1 MSSSLKRDIQFYK
14 DIKNCLYKKY
24 YFSPVMYNNSIIENI
39 LYNQKYHIVS
49 LFKEILIY
57 DDPGE
62 FFKRF
67 YYLNE
72 SIIKI
77 KTYCDFYEKNSKI
90 FPNYITLS
98 ESKIIFKNIKKK
110 QKMLDNLNDDNN
122 DLNIKNINKKN
133 NENKSKNND
142 EIFSKT
148 IINSILSDNSSQNS
162 SNDKS
167 IRKLIKKIC
176 DYENQ
181 YSYRENNENE
191 LSILE
196 NNSQYIYVNS
206 SKIDYNLNKNYL
218 YQSTNKHHCKKFI
231 KEFKFASK
239 LINSGIKKVNEKKIS
254 KQNLSGLNNVFPLKK
269 SKDKNNTN
277 INNIQ
282 SEKIEVS
289 KILKHSNNKIEDK
302 SKSKSKSRSKNKDF
316 LTERNNKSKSN
327 NTNNSIQ
334 KKNGIQKK
342 IKKPLIYINNINEN
356 ENKNNKEETKSMPK
370 LITSLN
376 KTTGINKIQ
385 TQHKTL
391 FSANNKKYNKHS
403 NNNYYNNHIKSSLRF
418 TNIKL
423 QKHSSNFEIKFHN
436 APLSNYITKHIPS
449 LHISLNNNFKN
460 TSTLSKSKSKSKS
473 NSKSK
478 SKSPNNTSNSLNRK
492 FRNHNTITSFNKS
505 FKHISNNIRTLI
517 HKDILFSSDEGL
529 QTERLKYKN
538 NTNPIKS
545 ISINKNTKKN
555 LNINNNINNNKNIVK
570 RNIHKK
576 IISGIPSIEYT
587 KIVPKTTRE
596 INSNYLTSISGSL
609 INKSKFS
616 KENLTSGNKIFNSS
630 ENQNKLL
637 NSPLNKRKNIND
649 KNNSNISK
657 KSNNQNII
665 GFINSRRSN
674 LNKTNNLLYSH
685 NYTHHPV
692 KRIRNFD
699 NINILTKIKSP
710 KKMCN
715 NNINNNNK

>member
-1 MSSSLKRDIQFYK
+1 MRSSLKREIQFYK
-14 DIKNCLYKKY
+14 DIKNSLYKKY
-24 YFSPVMYNNSIIENI
+24 YFSPDMYNKSIITNI

-72 SIIKI
+72 SILKI

-90 FPNYITLS
+90 FPNYIILS

-122 DLNIKNINKKN
+122 NLNINIMNNNN
-133 NENKSKNND
+133 NENNFQNNE

-148 IINSILSDNSSQNS
+148 IMNSILSDNSSQSS

-181 YSYRENNENE
+181 YLYNENNENE
-191 LSILE
+191 LSNLE
-196 NNSQYIYVNS
+196 NNNKYIYVNS
-206 SKIDYNLNKNYL
+206 SKIDYNLNKNHL
-218 YQSTNKHHCKKFI
+218 IKSTNKHHCKKFI

-239 LINSGIKKVNEKKIS
+239 LINCGIKKINEKKNS
-254 KQNLSGLNNVFPLKK
+254 KQNLSGLNNVYPLKK
-269 SKDKNNTN
+269 SNDKNNTN
-277 INNIQ
+277 NKYKQND
-282 SEKIEVS
+282 KIEVS
-289 KILKHSNNKIEDK
+289 KILKHSNNKIED
-302 SKSKSKSRSKNKDF
+302 KSKSKSRSKNKDF

-334 KKNGIQKK
+334 KKTGIQKK

-356 ENKNNKEETKSMPK
+356 NSNKEETKSMPK

-376 KTTGINKIQ
+376 KTTGINKIK

-391 FSANNKKYNKHS
+391 FSANNKKYNKQT

-423 QKHSSNFEIKFHN
+423 QKHSSNFEIQFHN

-478 SKSPNNTSNSLNRK
+478 SKSPNNTSNSFNRK
-492 FRNHNTITSFNKS
+492 FKNHYTITSFNKN
-505 FKHISNNIRTLI
+505 FKYISNNIRTLI

-545 ISINKNTKKN
+545 ISFNNNTKKN

-576 IISGIPSIEYT
+576 IISVTPSIEYT
-587 KIVPKTTRE
+587 KIIPKTTRE
-596 INSNYLTSISGSL
+596 IKSNYLTSISGSL

-616 KENLTSGNKIFNSS
+616 KENLTSGNKILNSF
-630 ENQNKLL
+630 ENKNKLL
-637 NSPLNKRKNIND
+637 NSPLNKRKSIND
-649 KNNSNISK
+649 KNNSNKIK
-657 KSNNQNII
+657 KRNNQDII
-665 GFINSRRSN
+665 GFINSRRSSI
-674 LNKTNNLLYSH
+674 NKTNNLLYSH
-685 NYTHHPV
+685 NYSHHPV

-710 KKMCN
+710 KKKYNN
-715 NNINNNNK
+715 NNINK

>member
-1 MSSSLKRDIQFYK
+1 MSSSFKREIQFYK

-24 YFSPVMYNNSIIENI
+24 YFSPVKYNKSIIENI

-72 SIIKI
+72 SILKI

-110 QKMLDNLNDDNN
+110 QKMLDNLNNDNN
-122 DLNIKNINKKN
+122 DISIKNINKN
-133 NENKSKNND
+133 NTENKSKNNE

-148 IINSILSDNSSQNS
+148 IINSILSDNSSQSS
-162 SNDKS
+162 SNDQS
-167 IRKLIKKIC
+167 IRKLIKNIC

-181 YSYRENNENE
+181 YSYRENNENQ
-191 LSILE
+191 LSNLE
-196 NNSQYIYVNS
+196 NHSQYIYVNS
-206 SKIDYNLNKNYL
+206 NKIDYNLNKNHL
-218 YQSTNKHHCKKFI
+218 IQSTNKHHCKKFI

-239 LINSGIKKVNEKKIS
+239 LINSGTKTVNEKKYS
-254 KQNLSGLNNVFPLKK
+254 KQNLSGINNVFPFKK
-269 SKDKNNTN
+269 SNDKSNII
-277 INNIQ
+277 INNKQ
-282 SEKIEVS
+282 SDKIEVS
-289 KILKHSNNKIEDK
+289 KILKNSNNKIEDK
-302 SKSKSKSRSKNKDF
+302 SKSKSKSRSKNKDI
-316 LTERNNKSKSN
+316 LTERTNKSKSN

-334 KKNGIQKK
+334 KKTGIQKK
-342 IKKPLIYINNINEN
+342 IKKPLIYINNINQN
-356 ENKNNKEETKSMPK
+356 ENKTNKEETKSMPK

-376 KTTGINKIQ
+376 KTSGINKIQ

-391 FSANNKKYNKHS
+391 FSANNKKNNKHS
-403 NNNYYNNHIKSSLRF
+403 YNNYYNNHIKSSLKF

-423 QKHSSNFEIKFHN
+423 QKYSSNFEIKFHN

-449 LHISLNNNFKN
+449 LHISLNHNFKN

-478 SKSPNNTSNSLNRK
+478 SKSPINTSNSLNRK

-505 FKHISNNIRTLI
+505 FKHICNNIRTLI
-517 HKDILFSSDEGL
+517 HKDILLTSDEGL

-545 ISINKNTKKN
+545 ISINKNIKKN
-555 LNINNNINNNKNIVK
+555 NLIINNNNNNNKNIVK

-576 IISGIPSIEYT
+576 IISVTPSIEYT

-609 INKSKFS
+609 LNKSKFL
-616 KENLTSGNKIFNSS
+616 KENLTSDNKILNSS
-630 ENQNKLL
+630 ENNNKLL

-665 GFINSRRSN
+665 GFINSRRNSS
-674 LNKTNNLLYSH
+674 NKTNNLLYSH

-692 KRIRNFD
+692 KKIRTFD
-699 NINILTKIKSP
+699 NINILTTIKSP
-710 KKMCN
+710 KKKYT
-715 NNINNNNK
+715 NNNNK